1 MNPSP
6 LRTLTLIAALSASFA
21 FAQKRPESAVLIDVR
36 NVFLQQPVFHGM
48 AIEPSLRNG
57 VVTLSGTVSSEA
69 ARELASD
76 KVGEITG
83 VRTVLNNLTV
93 VEPGAKPAAAA
104 VASPP
109 AATPMTDQV
118 KVLTL
123 TPPATIPVR
132 IREQLNT
139 HTAKAGDTFHG
150 VTATAV
156 YQSGVVLIPAK
167 TPVTGRVVS
176 SKAARPLC
184 WLCPAIAGADRDSSA
199 RSPGRRQNSGI
210 GYPSAQQPRCQQW
223 ECLRQLCWHQRPHI
237 KWSPGRHPD
246 HRAARNRAGVFYSRS
261 SACCDPDSE
270 WLACAAECSQWGCG
284 TCSSRQCLC
293 QPASLR
299 RKSPCRSKQSQPSH
313 SFPSFSGQG
322 STQAGLFAEDAK
334 RRVGGGAMY
343 DGWTNLVGPVVFSG
357 IITLA
362 VWICSPASQAG
373 NRGTPPP
380 AKDHNRA

>member
-6 LRTLTLIAALSASFA
+6 LRTLTLIAALSVSSA

-93 VEPGAKPAAAA
+93 VELGAKPAAAA

-176 SKAARPLC
+176 SKAARPFVGYAQLS
-184 WLCPAIAGADRDSSA
+184 LELTAIRLPVPQVGDKTLALATLLLNSQGAG
-199 RSPGRRQNSGI
+199 NSGSVFGNAVGVNGRTSNAPQAGTQI
-210 GYPSAQQPRCQQW
+210 IVQPETVLEFSTAGPLLVAIQIQNGLPVPQNAASGDAVLTVAGSA
-223 ECLRQLCWHQRPHI
+223 
-237 KWSPGRHPD
+237 
-246 HRAARNRAGVFYSRS
+246 
-261 SACCDPDSE
+261 SA
-270 WLACAAECSQWGCG
+270 
-284 TCSSRQCLC
+284 
-293 QPASLR
+293 
-299 RKSPCRSKQSQPSH
+299 SQPH
-313 SFPSFSGQG
+313 
-322 STQAGLFAEDAK
+322 
-334 RRVGGGAMY
+334 
-343 DGWTNLVGPVVFSG
+343 
-357 IITLA
+357 
-362 VWICSPASQAG
+362 
-373 NRGTPPP
+373 
-380 AKDHNRA
+380 

>member
-6 LRTLTLIAALSASFA
+6 LRTLTLIAALSVSSA
-21 FAQKRPESAVLIDVR
+21 FAQKRPESAILIDVR

-69 ARELASD
+69 AHELASD

-167 TPVTGRVVS
+167 TPVTGRIVS
-176 SKAARPLC
+176 SKAARPFVGYAQLS
-184 WLCPAIAGADRDSSA
+184 LELTAIRLPVPQVGDKTLALATLPLNSQGAG
-199 RSPGRRQNSGI
+199 NSGSVLGNAVGVNGRTSNGPQAGTQI
-210 GYPSAQQPRCQQW
+210 IVQPETVLEFSTAGPLLVAIQIQNGLPVPQNAASGDAVLAAAGNASA
-223 ECLRQLCWHQRPHI
+223 
-237 KWSPGRHPD
+237 
-246 HRAARNRAGVFYSRS
+246 
-261 SACCDPDSE
+261 
-270 WLACAAECSQWGCG
+270 
-284 TCSSRQCLC
+284 
-293 QPASLR
+293 
-299 RKSPCRSKQSQPSH
+299 SQPH
-313 SFPSFSGQG
+313 
-322 STQAGLFAEDAK
+322 
-334 RRVGGGAMY
+334 
-343 DGWTNLVGPVVFSG
+343 
-357 IITLA
+357 
-362 VWICSPASQAG
+362 
-373 NRGTPPP
+373 
-380 AKDHNRA
+380 

>member
-6 LRTLTLIAALSASFA
+6 LRTLTLIAALSASSA

-176 SKAARPLC
+176 SKAARPFVGYAQLS
-184 WLCPAIAGADRDSSA
+184 LELTAIRLPVPQVGDKTLALATLPLNSPAA
-199 RSPGRRQNSGI
+199 NSGSVFGNSVGVNGRTSNGPQAGTQI
-210 GYPSAQQPRCQQW
+210 IVQPETVLEFSTAGPLLVAIQILNGLPVTQNAASGDAVLAAAGDASA
-223 ECLRQLCWHQRPHI
+223 
-237 KWSPGRHPD
+237 
-246 HRAARNRAGVFYSRS
+246 
-261 SACCDPDSE
+261 
-270 WLACAAECSQWGCG
+270 
-284 TCSSRQCLC
+284 
-293 QPASLR
+293 
-299 RKSPCRSKQSQPSH
+299 SQPH
-313 SFPSFSGQG
+313 
-322 STQAGLFAEDAK
+322 
-334 RRVGGGAMY
+334 
-343 DGWTNLVGPVVFSG
+343 
-357 IITLA
+357 
-362 VWICSPASQAG
+362 
-373 NRGTPPP
+373 
-380 AKDHNRA
+380 

>member
-6 LRTLTLIAALSASFA
+6 LRTLTLIAALSASSA

-109 AATPMTDQV
+109 AATPMSDQV

-176 SKAARPLC
+176 SKAARPFVGYAQLS
-184 WLCPAIAGADRDSSA
+184 LELTAIRLPVPQVGDKTLALVTLPLNSPAA
-199 RSPGRRQNSGI
+199 NSGSVFGNSVGVNGRTSNGPQAGTQI
-210 GYPSAQQPRCQQW
+210 IVQPETVLEFSTAGPLLVAIQIQNGLPVPQNAASGDAVLAAAGDASA
-223 ECLRQLCWHQRPHI
+223 
-237 KWSPGRHPD
+237 
-246 HRAARNRAGVFYSRS
+246 
-261 SACCDPDSE
+261 
-270 WLACAAECSQWGCG
+270 
-284 TCSSRQCLC
+284 
-293 QPASLR
+293 
-299 RKSPCRSKQSQPSH
+299 SQPH
-313 SFPSFSGQG
+313 
-322 STQAGLFAEDAK
+322 
-334 RRVGGGAMY
+334 
-343 DGWTNLVGPVVFSG
+343 
-357 IITLA
+357 
-362 VWICSPASQAG
+362 
-373 NRGTPPP
+373 
-380 AKDHNRA
+380 